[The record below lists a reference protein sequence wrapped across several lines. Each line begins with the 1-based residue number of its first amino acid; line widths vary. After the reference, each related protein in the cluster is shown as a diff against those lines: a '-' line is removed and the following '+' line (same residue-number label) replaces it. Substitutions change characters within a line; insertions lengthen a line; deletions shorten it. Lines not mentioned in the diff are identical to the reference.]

1 MPGLITACLVR
12 VTRSGAGPARWTMG
26 RGSETCYGCDRR
38 SRGCSRRS
46 DLIFAFSL
54 CELCCEPVPGF
65 EGPSAVAVDA
75 RMQACMQE
83 GPAKQG
89 PSQAGSKARCFCSI
103 AARHVRTIAH
113 AIDGARYDLHGF
125 GGGSPGE
132 SGGQVGR
139 CAVAQAR
146 QGRAGQGQGH
156 SELQSRRRLVY
167 SRTGDMGARS
177 QGWESDRLSGERHA
191 KRTEQLLWLLPCCC
205 ARVASGT

>member
-1 MPGLITACLVR
+1 MSR
-12 VTRSGAGPARWTMG
+12 GP
-26 RGSETCYGCDRR
+26 ETCYGGDRR

-65 EGPSAVAVDA
+65 EGPGPVAVDA

-132 SGGQVGR
+132 SGGQAGR
-139 CAVAQAR
+139 RAVVQ
-146 QGRAGQGQGH
+146 AGQGKGKGTANFRAACGL
-156 SELQSRRRLVY
+156 SIAGPEIWESVRRDGGSDRVFGEMHQRGPSSCSGFRLVVA
-167 SRTGDMGARS
+167 RARCEWDLGA
-177 QGWESDRLSGERHA
+177 
-191 KRTEQLLWLLPCCC
+191 CCC
-205 ARVASGT
+205 GA